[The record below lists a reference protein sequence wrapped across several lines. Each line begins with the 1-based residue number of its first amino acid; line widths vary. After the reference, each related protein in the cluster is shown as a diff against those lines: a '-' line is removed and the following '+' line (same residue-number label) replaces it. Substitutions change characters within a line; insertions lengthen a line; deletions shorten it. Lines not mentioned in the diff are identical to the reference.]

1 MIRDYRCDRAESMG
15 IPAEAAQGFTF
26 PASYMDARL
35 LAELA
40 QRRKVFSRA
49 EMCILPFCHTLEAEA
64 MGAQI
69 RLDDGSPRAGAPIC
83 RTIDELLALP
93 SIDLDAPRLRA
104 TLQACQ
110 LLHSEGEAVAFAV
123 SGPFTILNSLVD
135 LTVVFRAI
143 RKEPQKFEMLISKLS
158 DEILRFICAVRDSG
172 ADLVSYADSAAT
184 VGILGPRNMERITR
198 DFTLPLLRKA
208 GKIVGS
214 EQMLVL
220 CPKTALALID
230 CDCAQWQLHTLPHPM
245 SYGEA
250 CLAMRG
256 EVKIG
261 GQCCIQSADTVL
273 MNRVFREILLK

>member
-1 MIRDYRCDRAESMG
+1 MIRDYRCDRAERMG
-15 IPAEAAQGFTF
+15 VPAELAQGFTF
-26 PASYMDARL
+26 PAAYRDAKL

-40 QRRKVFSRA
+40 RRRKAYAHA
-49 EMCILPFCHTLEAEA
+49 EMCILPFCHMLEAEA

-83 RTIDELLALP
+83 QTIDELLALP

-110 LLHSEGEAVAFAV
+110 LLHSEGETVAFAI

-135 LTVVFRAI
+135 LGVVFRAM
-143 RKEPQKFEMLISKLS
+143 RKEPQKFESLMVRLS
-158 DEILRFICAVRDSG
+158 SEILRFICAVRDSG

-198 DFTLPLLRKA
+198 DFTLPLLCEAK
-208 GKIVGS
+208 KIIGS

-230 CDCAQWQLHTLPHPM
+230 CDCAQWQLHTLPRPM
-245 SYGEA
+245 SYGET

-256 EVKIG
+256 EVKIS

-273 MNRVFREILLK
+273 QNCVFREILLK

>member
-1 MIRDYRCDRAESMG
+1 MIRDYRCDRAERMG
-15 IPAEAAQGFTF
+15 VPAELVQGFTF
-26 PASYMDARL
+26 PAAYMDAKL

-40 QRRKVFSRA
+40 VRHREFSHA

-69 RLDDGSPRAGAPIC
+69 RLDDSSPRAGSPIC

-135 LTVVFRAI
+135 LTVVFRAM

-158 DEILRFICAVRDSG
+158 DEILRFICAVTDSG
-172 ADLVSYADSAAT
+172 AELISYADSTAT
-184 VGILGPRNMERITR
+184 VGILGPKNMERITR

-208 GKIVGS
+208 EKSIGS

-230 CDCAQWQLHTLPHPM
+230 CDCAQWQLHTLPRPM

-256 EVKIG
+256 EVKIS

-273 MNRVFREILLK
+273 QNRVFREILLK

>member
-1 MIRDYRCDRAESMG
+1 MIRDYRCDRAERMG

-26 PASYMDARL
+26 PTAYTDAKL

-40 QRRKVFSRA
+40 VRRRKYSHA

-64 MGAQI
+64 MGAHI
-69 RLDDGSPRAGAPIC
+69 RLDDGSPRAADPIC
-83 RTIDELLALP
+83 HTIDKLLALP
-93 SIDLDAPRLRA
+93 AIDLDAPRLCA

-110 LLHSEGEAVAFAV
+110 LLHSEGETVAFAV

-135 LTVVFRAI
+135 LGVVFRAM
-143 RKEPQKFEMLISKLS
+143 RKEPQKFERLMSKLS
-158 DEILRFICAVRDSG
+158 DDILQFICAVRDSG
-172 ADLVSYADSAAT
+172 AELISYADSTAT
-184 VGILGPRNMERITR
+184 VGILGPKNMERITR

-208 GKIVGS
+208 EKSIGS

-220 CPKTALALID
+220 CPKTTLALID
-230 CDCAQWQLHTLPHPM
+230 CGCADWHLHTLSRPM